1 MLLCAGVLLA
11 TVPWAATVAAA
22 GGPISGD
29 IRISR
34 VGANGVSPAVAFN
47 PQRNEYLVVWYN
59 DRVGNDDIQAQ
70 RVRANGKLIGGDFFI
85 AAGPGAERRFDLPGV
100 HVSR

>member
-11 TVPWAATVAAA
+11 TVPWAAGVAAA

-47 PQRNEYLVVWYN
+47 PQRTEYLVVWYN
-59 DRVGNDDIQAQ
+59 DRTGNDDIQAQ
-70 RVRANGKLIGGDFFI
+70 RVRRQSESVLT
-85 AAGPGAERRFDLPGV
+85 
-100 HVSR
+100 ST